1 MHILLIH
8 QAFAALDE
16 PGGTRHYE
24 LARYLA
30 QRGHR
35 VTIIASPVSYLTGQ
49 TSPPPGPPHF
59 LRKWGGL
66 GWGARQIA
74 HRAGDDRHPV
84 PALGQETRQFVVTRP
99 AGFVEGCKGLVDE
112 EDVHKDQ

>member
-35 VTIIASPVSYLTGQ
+35 VTIIASPVSYLTGGK
-49 TSPPPGPPHF
+49 TSPPTPY
-59 LRKWGGL
+59 
-66 GWGARQIA
+66 
-74 HRAGDDRHPV
+74 
-84 PALGQETRQFVVTRP
+84 P
-99 AGFVEGCKGLVDE
+99 AGTSLPPLPRREEEGVGE
-112 EDVHKDQ
+112 